1 LTEYIHKNEI
11 KGISFCIIIF
21 YKFFNIFD
29 EFGGQF
35 FQQVVGIPIG
45 ASCATLPVDLFLN
58 SYETEFM
65 QKLIKNN
72 NTEANAF
79 NLIFKFSLL
88 YTLPRSVTEPGF

>member
-1 LTEYIHKNEI
+1 MEILTQKMKSLEFLID
-11 KGISFCIIIF
+11 
-21 YKFFNIFD
+21 NIFD

-79 NLIFKFSLL
+79 NLIFMYIFCQ
-88 YTLPRSVTEPGF
+88 

>member
-1 LTEYIHKNEI
+1 MEILTQKMEFLID
-11 KGISFCIIIF
+11 
-21 YKFFNIFD
+21 NIF
-29 EFGGQF
+29 FQF

-65 QKLIKNN
+65 EKLIKNN

-79 NLIFKFSLL
+79 NLIFMYIFCQ
-88 YTLPRSVTEPGF
+88 